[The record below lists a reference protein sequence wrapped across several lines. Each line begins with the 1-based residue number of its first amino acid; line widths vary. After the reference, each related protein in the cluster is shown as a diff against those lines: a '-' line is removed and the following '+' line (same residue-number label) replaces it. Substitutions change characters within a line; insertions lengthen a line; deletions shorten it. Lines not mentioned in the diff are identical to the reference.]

1 MRTRRILWLLA
12 ASLMLLAC
20 GGNEMPGPRG
30 ETTTYK
36 VAVVMPQ
43 SQWDSEKAVAQGA
56 LATIDQAQEGL
67 SQRVK
72 LELEWID
79 EDDPALEDEV
89 FRITHD
95 DSYAAVV
102 GPKYSRHARLLARES
117 LSYRIPVIMPSV
129 TSAEIQRI
137 YGGSNQTKPNVFCM
151 SESDLAQTQ
160 AMLSIF
166 RKQFLVDEIHML
178 SRGRDADDYVY
189 SFLSY
194 TSFFANELRFRAVN
208 DYVFA
213 DKESM
218 RSCIKRIQ
226 AAGSAYFLSL
236 PVIFFIPSSVED
248 VLMLNEVLDEEGI
261 VLGFEDGDASIG
273 GDYFPYI
280 FCTDIACNSQLEGKL
295 THEFQGIALCGD
307 PESGFPAARK
317 AITGRVIQSG
327 YAQLYDSFTL
337 LALALAH
344 KETAQLETVREAIVA
359 VMDACD
365 GDADEFSWTADGLR
379 HGFQTIRNG
388 HIPSMSGAS
397 GSWVFDKETHISQ
410 LGTWYGYW
418 RYYDGQYH
426 LADYMTRSDHARKSS
441 MDQMWDWAADRIMTS
456 FELDMDVKYEPL
468 TDHYAVVMATST
480 GWANYRHQADAL
492 DIYRMLK
499 NAGYD
504 DDHIVLIIEDDIA
517 DNPENPH
524 PGVVHVTPDGENLH
538 TGIHVDYKISELTPE
553 DFGNILKGNVTERTP
568 QVVHGSKGTNVL
580 LFWSGHG
587 TYNTKINWGKDY
599 IWAAEIHDILQDAQ
613 DNFRK
618 LFFVMETCYSG
629 SVGTDMP
636 GIPGVLLL
644 TAAAPGETSH
654 ADVLEGNIYLSN
666 AFTRVF
672 REEVEANPHINIY
685 ELYTRLARHTTASHA
700 MIYNYEWYG
709 NVYFNTV
716 SEFFEPANRVN
727 DT

>member
-1 MRTRRILWLLA
+1 MRIDHFFWLLA
-12 ASLMLLAC
+12 ASLILLAC
-20 GGNEMPGPRG
+20 GKEMPGPQSG
-30 ETTTYK
+30 TTTYK

-43 SQWDSEKAVAQGA
+43 SQWDSEKLLVQGA

-67 SQRVK
+67 QQRVK
-72 LELEWID
+72 LDLEWID
-79 EDDPALEDEV
+79 EDGADIEDEV
-89 FRITHD
+89 YRITHD
-95 DSYAAVV
+95 DSYAAIV
-102 GPKYSRHARLLARES
+102 GPKYSRHARMLARES

-137 YGGSNQTKPNVFCM
+137 YGGSNKTAPNIFCM

-160 AMLSIF
+160 AMLSII
-166 RKQFLVDEIHML
+166 RRQSMVNRIFLL
-178 SRGRDADDYVY
+178 SRGRDADDYTF
-189 SFLSY
+189 SFTSY
-194 TSFFANELRFRAVN
+194 ASFFTTELKFN
-208 DYVFA
+208 SLTEYVFG
-213 DKESM
+213 DKESL
-218 RSCIKRIQ
+218 RSRVKRIHE
-226 AAGSAYFLSL
+226 STFVFPFIMPL
-236 PVIFFIPSSVED
+236 VFFVPSSIED
-248 VLMLNEVLDEEGI
+248 MLMLNEVLDEEGI
-261 VLGFEDGDASIG
+261 IVGSEAGDLYKKGF
-273 GDYFPYI
+273 FPSI
-280 FCTDIACNSQLEGKL
+280 FCTDIGCNPLLEGKL

-307 PESGFPAARK
+307 PESGFPAARR
-317 AITGRVIQSG
+317 ATTGREVQNG

-365 GDADEFSWTADGLR
+365 GDADELSWTADGLR

-397 GSWVFDKETHISQ
+397 GSWVFDRETHISQ
-410 LGTWYGYW
+410 LGTWYGHWIYF
-418 RYYDGQYH
+418 DGQYH
-426 LADYMTRSDHARKSS
+426 LIDYLTRSDHAKKSS
-441 MDQMWDWAADRIMTS
+441 MDQMWDWAANRMMNFDKQDKGVT
-456 FELDMDVKYEPL
+456 YEPL
-468 TDHYAVVMATST
+468 TDRCAVVMATST
-480 GWANYRHQADAL
+480 GWTNYRHQADAL
-492 DIYRMLK
+492 EFYRMLK

-517 DNPENPH
+517 NNPENPH

-538 TGIHVDYKISELTPE
+538 TDIQIDYKISELTPA
-553 DFGNILKGNVTERTP
+553 DFGNILKGKVTERTP
-568 QVVHGSKGTNVL
+568 EVVHGSKGTNVM

-587 TYNTKINWGKDY
+587 TYDTKINWGPDGY
-599 IWAAEIHDILQDAQ
+599 IWAAEIHGILENAQ

-629 SVGTDMP
+629 SVGESMP

-644 TAAAPGETSH
+644 TAAAPGESSH

-672 REEVEANPHINIY
+672 RGEVEANPHINLY

-709 NVYFNTV
+709 NVYFSTM
-716 SEFFEPANRVN
+716 SEFLEPI
-727 DT
+727 

>member
-1 MRTRRILWLLA
+1 MRIDHFFWLLA
-12 ASLMLLAC
+12 ASLILLAC
-20 GGNEMPGPRG
+20 GKEMPGPQSG
-30 ETTTYK
+30 STTYK

-43 SQWDSEKAVAQGA
+43 SQWDSEKILVQGA

-67 SQRVK
+67 QQRVK
-72 LELEWID
+72 LDLEWID
-79 EDDPALEDEV
+79 EDGADIEDEV
-89 FRITHD
+89 YRITHD
-95 DSYAAVV
+95 DSYAAIV
-102 GPKYSRHARLLARES
+102 GPKYSRHARMLARES

-137 YGGSNQTKPNVFCM
+137 YGGSNKTAPNIFCM

-160 AMLSIF
+160 AMLNVI
-166 RKQFLVDEIHML
+166 RKSLLVGHIIML
-178 SRGRDADDYVY
+178 SRGRDADDYTF
-189 SFLSY
+189 SFASY
-194 TSFFANELRFRAVN
+194 TKYFATELRYESYKEYIFT
-208 DYVFA
+208 
-213 DKESM
+213 DKESL
-218 RSCIKRIQ
+218 RSLVRQIK
-226 AAGSAYFLSL
+226 ASMSSYFIIL
-236 PVIFFIPSSVED
+236 PVIIFVPSSLED
-248 VLMLNEVLDEEGI
+248 MLMLNEVLDEEGI
-261 VLGFEDGDASIG
+261 NVGVEAGVSVSMQ
-273 GDYFPYI
+273 DYFPDIY
-280 FCTDIACNSQLEGKL
+280 CTDLGCNPLLEGKL

-317 AITGRVIQSG
+317 AVTGHEIQNG

-344 KETAQLETVREAIVA
+344 KETARLETVREAIVA

-365 GDADEFSWTADGLR
+365 GDGDELSWTADGLR
-379 HGFQTIRNG
+379 YCFQTIRSG

-397 GSWVFDKETHISQ
+397 GSWIFDRETHISQ
-410 LGTWYGYW
+410 LGTWYAHW
-418 RYYDGQYH
+418 RYYNGQYH
-426 LADYMTRSDHARKSS
+426 LSDYMTRSDHARKSS
-441 MDQMWDWAADRIMTS
+441 MDQMWDFVAEDLMR
-456 FELDMDVKYEPL
+456 FDKNVKGVSYEPL
-468 TDHYAVVMATST
+468 TDRCAVVMATST
-480 GWANYRHQADAL
+480 GWTNYRHQADAL
-492 DIYRMLK
+492 EFYRMLK

-517 DNPENPH
+517 NNPENPH

-538 TGIHVDYKISELTPE
+538 TDIQIDYKISELTPA
-553 DFGNILKGNVTERTP
+553 DFGNILKGKVTERTP

-587 TYNTKINWGKDY
+587 TYDTKINWGPDGY
-599 IWAAEIHDILQDAQ
+599 IWAGEIHGILENAQ

-629 SVGTDMP
+629 SVGESLP

-644 TAAAPGETSH
+644 TAAAPGESSH

-672 REEVEANPHINIY
+672 REEVEANPHINLY

-709 NVYFNTV
+709 NVYFSTM
-716 SEFFEPANRVN
+716 SEFLEPIE
-727 DT
+727 

>member
-1 MRTRRILWLLA
+1 MCTNRVLWLLA
-12 ASLMLLAC
+12 ASLTLFAC
-20 GGNEMPGPRG
+20 GGKEMPVPRS

-43 SQWDSEKAVAQGA
+43 SQWDSEKLLVQGA

-67 SQRVK
+67 QQRVK
-72 LELEWID
+72 LDLEWID
-79 EDDPALEDEV
+79 EDGANIEEEV
-89 FRITHD
+89 YRITHD
-95 DSYAAVV
+95 DSYAAIV
-102 GPKYSRHARLLARES
+102 GPKYSRHARMLANES
-117 LSYRIPVIMPSV
+117 LSHRIPVIMPSV

-137 YGGSNQTKPNVFCM
+137 YGGSNLTAPNIFCM

-166 RKQFLVDEIHML
+166 RKQSVVNHIIML
-178 SRGRDADDYVY
+178 SRGRDADDYVSSFASY
-189 SFLSY
+189 ANFFATELMFLSV
-194 TSFFANELRFRAVN
+194 T
-208 DYVFA
+208 DYVFG
-213 DKESM
+213 DKESL
-218 RSCIKRIQ
+218 RSCIKQIR
-226 AAGSAYFLSL
+226 SSMTSFSFLL
-236 PVIFFIPSSVED
+236 NPPIIFFIPSSVED
-248 VLMLNEVLDEEGI
+248 MLILNEVLDEEGI
-261 VLGFEDGDASIG
+261 SVGSEAGNLPNNK
-273 GDYFPYI
+273 DYFPCI
-280 FCTDIACNSQLEGKL
+280 FCSDIGCNPLLEGRL

-317 AITGRVIQSG
+317 AATGREVQNG

-379 HGFQTIRNG
+379 QGFKAIRG
-388 HIPSMSGAS
+388 GRIPSMSGAS

-410 LGTWYGYW
+410 LGTWYGQW
-418 RYYDGQYH
+418 IYYDGQYH
-426 LADYMTRSDHARKSS
+426 LIDYLTRSDHARKGS
-441 MDQMWDWAADRIMTS
+441 MDQMWDWAADRMMT
-456 FELDMDVKYEPL
+456 FDKKIKGVTYEPL
-468 TDHYAVVMATST
+468 TDRCAVVMATST
-480 GWANYRHQADAL
+480 GWPNYRHQADAL

-504 DDHIVLIIEDDIA
+504 DDHIVLIMEDDIA

-538 TGIHVDYKISELTPE
+538 ANIQVDYKISELTPA

-568 QVVHGSKGTNVL
+568 QVVKGSKGTNVL

-587 TYNTKINWGKDY
+587 YYNNKINWGEEAY
-599 IWAAEIHDILQDAQ
+599 ISSAEIHSILQGAQ

-618 LFFVMETCYSG
+618 LLFVMETCYSG
-629 SVGTDMP
+629 SVGEDMP
-636 GIPGVLLL
+636 SIPGVLLL

-654 ADVLEGNIYLSN
+654 ADVIEGNIYLSN

-672 REEVEANPHINIY
+672 REEVEANPNINLY
-685 ELYTRLARHTTASHA
+685 ELYTQLARHTTASHA
-700 MIYNYEWYG
+700 MVYNYEWYG
-709 NVYFNTV
+709 SVYYNTM
-716 SEFFEPANRVN
+716 SEYFQPINN
-727 DT
+727 

>member
-1 MRTRRILWLLA
+1 MRIDRVLRLLA
-12 ASLMLLAC
+12 VSLILLAC
-20 GGNEMPGPRG
+20 GQEIPVPQDEVN
-30 ETTTYK
+30 TYK
-36 VAVVMPQ
+36 VAVVMPR
-43 SQWDSEKAVAQGA
+43 SQWDSEKLLVQGA

-67 SQRVK
+67 QQRVK
-72 LELEWID
+72 LDLEWID
-79 EDDPALEDEV
+79 EDGANIEDEV
-89 FRITHD
+89 YRITHD

-102 GPKYSRHARLLARES
+102 GPKYSRHARMLARES
-117 LSYRIPVIMPSV
+117 LSSRIPVIMPSV

-137 YGGSNQTKPNVFCM
+137 YGGSNKAAPNIFCM

-160 AMLSIF
+160 AMLNVL
-166 RKQFLVDEIHML
+166 RKQPLPGHIIML

-189 SFLSY
+189 SFASY
-194 TSFFANELRFRAVN
+194 AKYFATELRYESYKEYIFT
-208 DYVFA
+208 
-213 DKESM
+213 DKESL
-218 RSCIKRIQ
+218 RSLIRQIKD
-226 AAGSAYFLSL
+226 SMSSY
-236 PVIFFIPSSVED
+236 FFILPIIIYVPSSLED
-248 VLMLNEVLDEEGI
+248 MLMLNEVIDEEGI
-261 VLGFEDGDASIG
+261 SLGMEAMDDGIINVN
-273 GDYFPYI
+273 DYFPEVY
-280 FCTDIACNSQLEGKL
+280 CTDIGCNPLLEGKL

-317 AITGRVIQSG
+317 AITGREIQNG

-337 LALALAH
+337 LALSLAH

-365 GDADEFSWTADGLR
+365 GDADELSWTPDGLR
-379 HGFQTIRNG
+379 HGFQSIRNG

-397 GSWVFDKETHISQ
+397 GSWIFDRETHISQ
-410 LGTWYGYW
+410 LGTWYGHW

-426 LADYMTRSDHARKSS
+426 LAGYLTRSDHARKSS
-441 MDQMWDWAADRIMTS
+441 MDQMWDFVAD
-456 FELDMDVKYEPL
+456 ELMNFDKNIKGVSYEPL
-468 TDHYAVVMATST
+468 TDRCAVVMATST
-480 GWANYRHQADAL
+480 GWINYRHQADAL
-492 DIYRMLK
+492 EFYRMLK

-504 DDHIVLIIEDDIA
+504 DDHIVLIVEDDIA
-517 DNPENPH
+517 NNPENPH

-538 TGIHVDYKISELTPE
+538 TNIQVDYKISELTPA

-568 QVVHGSKGTNVL
+568 QVVKGSKGTNVL

-587 TYNTKINWGKDY
+587 YYNNKINWGEEAY
-599 IWAAEIHDILQDAQ
+599 ISSAEIHSILQNAQ

-629 SVGTDMP
+629 SVGEDMP

-672 REEVEANPHINIY
+672 REEVEANPHINLY
-685 ELYTRLARHTTASHA
+685 ELYSRVARHTTASHA

-709 NVYFNTV
+709 SVYYNTM
-716 SEFFEPANRVN
+716 SEYFQPINN
-727 DT
+727 